1 MPIRIMAQRFATLLL
16 VAAAVG
22 LMLLGRVDN
31 PLVERFR
38 LAVADLATPVLAIVN
53 EPIGT
58 INRVIREVDEA
69 FYLRERNA
77 TLREENARLLQWQSV
92 ARRLEQENAQ
102 LRAMVKARP
111 DPLPAYITA
120 RVVGDSAGPFVRT
133 LLLNAG
139 QRDGVKAGQAAIVA
153 EGMIGRVLEAGERS
167 ARVLL
172 VTDLNSRVPV
182 MLESTRQRGIL
193 AGDNGPR
200 PKLVFLAASARPQIG
215 ERIVTSGHDGLLPPG
230 LPIGIIVSLG
240 GDPRIEPFAAAERI
254 EYLRL
259 VRYEAPRLP
268 PPARDGQ
275 PVAQRR

>member
-1 MPIRIMAQRFATLLL
+1 MPIRVMAQRFATLLL

-22 LMLLGRVDN
+22 LMLLGRADN
-31 PLVERFR
+31 PVIERIR
-38 LAVADLATPVLAIVN
+38 LAVVDAATPVLAAVS

-58 INRVIREVDEA
+58 VNRLVREVDELL
-69 FYLRERNA
+69 FLRERNA

-102 LRAMVKARP
+102 LRALVKARP
-111 DPLPAYITA
+111 DPLPAYVTA

-153 EGMIGRVLEAGERS
+153 EGMVGRVLEAGERS
-167 ARVLL
+167 ARILL
-172 VTDLNSRVPV
+172 LSDLNSRVPV
-182 MLESTRQRGIL
+182 MIEQTRQRGIL
-193 AGDNGPR
+193 AGDNGPQ

-215 ERIVTSGHDGLLPPG
+215 ERIVTSGHDGMLPPG
-230 LPIGIIVSLG
+230 LPIGTIVSTS
-240 GDPRIEPFAAAERI
+240 GDPRVELFTRAERI

-259 VRYEAPRLP
+259 VRYEAPRLQ
-268 PPARDGQ
+268 PPARDGAQ
-275 PVAQRR
+275 AAQRR